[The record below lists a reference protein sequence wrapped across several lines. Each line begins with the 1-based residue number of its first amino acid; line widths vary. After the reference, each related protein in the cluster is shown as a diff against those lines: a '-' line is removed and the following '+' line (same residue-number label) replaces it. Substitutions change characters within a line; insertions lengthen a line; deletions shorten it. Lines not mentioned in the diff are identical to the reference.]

1 MEQQGVILPMNIEE
15 TMKRSYLDYSMSVIV
30 GRALPDIRD
39 GLKPVHRRILY
50 AMFREGLLS
59 NKKHSKSAGVV
70 GEVLKKF
77 HPHGDS
83 AVYDSMVRMAQEWN
97 LRYPL
102 IDGQGNFGSVDGD
115 SAAAYRYTE
124 ARLTR
129 IAEEMLA
136 DIDKETIDYMPNFD
150 GSHQEPAVLPT
161 QIPNLLINGSSGI
174 AVGMATNIPPHNLN
188 EIVDA
193 LNLLIDHPAAGIN
206 EILTVLHGPDFPTGG
221 FILGQEG
228 IREAYT
234 TGRGKLTLQART
246 LVERSQRKGAKD
258 AIVITEIPY
267 GLNKAKLIED
277 IAHLVQDKKV
287 EGITDIRDES
297 DRDGMR
303 IVLELRKYEVAE
315 VLLNRLFKHTNL
327 RTTFGVIMLAL
338 VNNQPRV
345 LTLMEMLRLFLDHR
359 KEVVTRRS
367 LFDLK
372 RAQDRAHILEGF
384 KIVLDNLDAVI
395 RLIRNSSDP
404 EAARFALIKEYA
416 LSEAQARAVLDMR
429 LQRLTGMERNKILS
443 ELKETYELIKKLQYI
458 LAHDEEVLKIIREEL
473 KEIRERYG
481 DPRRTE
487 IVAQKSE
494 IKLEDLIAEEDM
506 VITISHSGYIKR
518 NAVSLYRA
526 QRRGGRGVT
535 GMDTKEE
542 DFVERLFVAR
552 THDYLLF
559 FTDGGKVYWL
569 KVHEIPQAGRAARGK
584 AMVNLLQIGSEQKI
598 TNTLPVKDFEENKFI
613 IMATKKGI
621 VKKTALSAYSR
632 PRANGITALTL
643 DSGDELIR
651 TAITNNE
658 QDILLGTRDGFAIRF
673 HESQVR
679 SMGRVSRGVKGISLR
694 KGDEV
699 VGMEVVNPAA
709 TLLAVAEN
717 GYGKRTSV
725 SEYPVQSRGG
735 KGAIT
740 IKTTERNGKVVGIW
754 QVTDED
760 DLMMIT
766 RNGQVIR
773 MKVSGVSVIGRNTQ
787 GVKLIG
793 IEKNDKVTGIAT
805 LAEKE
810 DEEEPAG

>member
-384 KIVLDNLDAVI
+384 KIVLDNPDAVI

-735 KGAIT
+735 KGVIT

>member
-174 AVGMATNIPPHNLN
+174 AVGMATNIPPHDLN

-735 KGAIT
+735 KGVIT

>member
-1 MEQQGVILPMNIEE
+1 MEQQGTILPMNIEE

-83 AVYDSMVRMAQEWN
+83 AVYDSMVRMAQAWN

-136 DIDKETIDYMPNFD
+136 DIDKETIDYMPTFD
-150 GSHQEPAVLPT
+150 GSHQEPTVLPAR
-161 QIPNLLINGSSGI
+161 IPNLLINGSSGI

-193 LNLLIDHPAAGIN
+193 LNLLIDNPGAGIN
-206 EILTVLHGPDFPTGG
+206 DLLTVVHGPDFPTGG

-228 IREAYT
+228 IRDAYT

-246 LVERSQRKGAKD
+246 MVERSQRKGAKD

-267 GLNKAKLIED
+267 GLNKSRLIED
-277 IAHLVQDKKV
+277 IAQLVQDKKV

-315 VLLNRLFKHTNL
+315 VLLNQLFKHTNL
-327 RTTFGVIMLAL
+327 RTTFGVIMLSL

-345 LTLMEMLRLFLDHR
+345 LPLLDMLRLFLDHR
-359 KEVVTRRS
+359 KEVVIRRS

-372 RAQDRAHILEGF
+372 KAEDRAHVLEGF
-384 KIVLDNLDAVI
+384 KVVMDNLDAVI
-395 RLIRNSSDP
+395 HLIRNSSDP
-404 EAARFALIKEYA
+404 DTARLALIKTYTLTEV
-416 LSEAQARAVLDMR
+416 QARAILDMR

-443 ELKETYELIKKLQYI
+443 ELNETYELIKKLQYI
-458 LAHDEEVLKIIREEL
+458 LAHDEEILKIIKEEL
-473 KEIRERYG
+473 KEIREKYA
-481 DPRRTE
+481 DQRRTE
-487 IVAQKSE
+487 IVAQKAD
-494 IKLEDLIAEEDM
+494 IKLEDLITEEDM

-542 DFVERLFVAR
+542 DFVERVFVAR

-584 AMVNLLQIGSEQKI
+584 AMVNLLQMGPDEKI
-598 TNTLPVKDFEENKFI
+598 TNTLPVKDFEEDKFI
-613 IMATKKGI
+613 IMTTKKGI

-658 QDILLGTRDGFAIRF
+658 QDILLGSRDGLAIRF
-673 HESQVR
+673 HESQIR
-679 SMGRVSRGVKGISLR
+679 PMGRVSRGVKGISLG

-709 TLLAVAEN
+709 TLLTVAEN

-735 KGAIT
+735 KGVIT
-740 IKTTERNGKVVGIW
+740 IKTTERNGKVVGIR

-766 RNGQVIR
+766 RNGLVIR
-773 MKVSGVSVIGRNTQ
+773 MRVSGVSVIGRNTQ

-793 IEKNDKVTGIAT
+793 IEKDDKVTSITT

-810 DEEEPAG
+810 DEEEMEE

>member
-552 THDYLLF
+552 THDHLLF

-735 KGAIT
+735 KGVIT